1 VQGKG
6 TLTQVGG
13 IDEAA
18 TLSRK
23 DKALILVVAGV
34 LIQALEAVLHVTRVP
49 VLIQVHREDVAGVLL
64 RMKMSYCC
72 SRG

>member
-1 VQGKG
+1 MQGKG

-23 DKALILVVAGV
+23 DEALILVVAGV
-34 LIQALEAVLHVTRVP
+34 LIQVLEAVLHVC
-49 VLIQVHREDVAGVLL
+49 Q
-64 RMKMSYCC
+64 S
-72 SRG
+72 